1 MPAKP
6 VSTLPLKF
14 TTMVPGVGSAN
25 APALKTAAVLLFSLT
40 VGGICAGTGH
50 ACWPW
55 FGAPIGP
62 DIGAGAGIDIGG
74 VGTGALGGLCAFAIC
89 TIAPVPS
96 AVTPASSLLRMPS
109 IRPYRLALQMVARD
123 AITAAQT

>member
-1 MPAKP
+1 MPAFQRGP
-6 VSTLPLKF
+6 V
-14 TTMVPGVGSAN
+14 
-25 APALKTAAVLLFSLT
+25 AAVRHVEVHFRE
-40 VGGICAGTGH
+40 IE
-50 ACWPW
+50 
-55 FGAPIGP
+55 
-62 DIGAGAGIDIGG
+62 AGAGIDIGG